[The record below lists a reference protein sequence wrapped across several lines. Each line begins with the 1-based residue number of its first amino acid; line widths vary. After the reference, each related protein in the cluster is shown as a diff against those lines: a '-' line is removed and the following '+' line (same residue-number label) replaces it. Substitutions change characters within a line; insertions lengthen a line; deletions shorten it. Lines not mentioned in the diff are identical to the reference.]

1 MSEAPVEPSAGEP
14 PEGVLVTLQ
23 RGLDVL
29 EVVAAGS
36 GEVTAK
42 RISRKLGLNLS
53 TTYNL
58 LRTLRASGY
67 VVRLPG
73 GKFDVGPRSSKLS
86 RSLQLRAGPEPQLSA
101 LLGRL
106 HNKTQ
111 ETAYICGWYHGT
123 IMLQQHL
130 AGVHALSV
138 GHLETGYTGNLHA
151 RASCKAILAFLPE
164 EQVELMFAKVDL
176 PRLTPNTRCTYD
188 EILLDLAQVRR
199 CGYALD
205 IEEFAEHISC
215 VSAPFFDALGNPI
228 GSFTVSVP
236 ASRFTTSRTKLI
248 TDTQEVA
255 AMATNLLRGGHVC
268 VSSMA
273 LQPPARARG
282 RNDRSST
289 APADAVGRPST
300 SN

>member
-1 MSEAPVEPSAGEP
+1 MSEASTTPSDEA

-29 EVVAAGS
+29 ETVAAGN

-42 RISRKLGLNLS
+42 RISRMLGLNLS

-58 LRTLRASGY
+58 LRTLRSSGY

-73 GKFDVGPRSSKLS
+73 GKFDVGPKSSKLS

-138 GHLETGYTGNLHA
+138 GHLEIGYTGNLHA

-164 EQVELMFAKVDL
+164 EQVELMFATVDL
-176 PRLTPNTRCTYD
+176 PRLTPKTRCTYD
-188 EILLDLAQVRR
+188 EILSDLVQVRR
-199 CGYALD
+199 QGYALD

-215 VSAPFFDALGNPI
+215 VSAPFFDAQGNPI

-236 ASRFTTSRTKLI
+236 ASRFTASRTKLI

-268 VSSMA
+268 VSSLA
-273 LQPPARARG
+273 LQTPARP
-282 RNDRSST
+282 RNRTDR
-289 APADAVGRPST
+289 AVPADGGVRAWPS
-300 SN
+300 N